1 VYQQKISRWARG
13 REKVQHAATNHATWL
28 SGLCEEMKEYG
39 ATYSRAEGGLDS
51 AVQFVQD
58 EEKG

>member
-1 VYQQKISRWARG
+1 
-13 REKVQHAATNHATWL
+13 
-28 SGLCEEMKEYG
+28 MKEYG